1 MSREMQVVVF
11 PLLLKVDER
20 SISFLLL
27 TMILPSTEV
36 LNLDFGEGLLRL

>member
-1 MSREMQVVVF
+1 MVVF

-20 SISFLLL
+20 AISFLLL